1 MRSVHRITAVGGG
14 FAGLTTT
21 IAAALA
27 IAEAGARVTPHGR
40 TGAAGPGQARAGKA
54 VLEP

>member
-1 MRSVHRITAVGGG
+1 MHRITAVGGG